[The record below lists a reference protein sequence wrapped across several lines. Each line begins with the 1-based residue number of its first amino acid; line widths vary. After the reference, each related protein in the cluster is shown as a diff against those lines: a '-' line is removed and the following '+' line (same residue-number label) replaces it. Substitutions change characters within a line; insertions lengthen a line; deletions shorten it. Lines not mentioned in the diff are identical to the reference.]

1 MAQMTAQPRAHA
13 RFPEPLQARVLA
25 HLVRMA
31 KLNKSYAW
39 WAAKHYA
46 ALHPDELGEMPQMLT
61 QAMRANAEVSGLSTR
76 PPGYRADVDGEKQ

>member
-1 MAQMTAQPRAHA
+1 MAQMTDHPRAGA

-61 QAMRANAEVSGLSTR
+61 QAMRANAVAQRE
-76 PPGYRADVDGEKQ
+76 P

>member
-1 MAQMTAQPRAHA
+1 MTAHPRAHA

-39 WAAKHYA
+39 WAAKNYA

-61 QAMRANAEVSGLSTR
+61 QAMRHNAEVSGPSTR
-76 PPGYRADVDGEKQ
+76 PPC

>member
-1 MAQMTAQPRAHA
+1 MTAHPRAHA

-31 KLNKSYAW
+31 KLDKSYAW

-46 ALHPDELGEMPQMLT
+46 ALHPEELGEMLQMLT
-61 QAMRANAEVSGLSTR
+61 QAMRANASSPHQPCAECSDKDSYKGR
-76 PPGYRADVDGEKQ
+76 NA

>member
-1 MAQMTAQPRAHA
+1 MEQMTDQPRAPA

-61 QAMRANAEVSGLSTR
+61 QAMRHNAGDKPPQVGL
-76 PPGYRADVDGEKQ
+76 D